1 MHEYL
6 NILSLGTE
14 ENLLLCVPIFPW
26 EKFIV
31 MGDELYVCEVKFCE
45 TIIFFTVVKISTG
58 RILLPLG

>member
-45 TIIFFTVVKISTG
+45 TIIF
-58 RILLPLG
+58 LQW